1 MKEPFA
7 AVAIFCATAAYELDK
22 FIGAPNGL
30 PAILTLVAIYLLP
43 ASIALWTVADAQER
57 GRSMSYD
64 FGSFIFFLWPLL
76 APIYIFQT
84 RGVRAFGT
92 IGLFALAL
100 LVLRSPC
107 SWATQRLFN
116 DEHI

>member
-7 AVAIFCATAAYELDK
+7 AVAIFCATAASELHK
-22 FIGAPNGL
+22 FMGEPNGL
-30 PAILTLVAIYLLP
+30 PAILALVAVYLLP

-76 APIYIFQT
+76 APIYLFQT
-84 RGVRAFGT
+84 RGVRASGP
-92 IGLFALAL
+92 IGLFFCASFAGIAFAMLMGYPASL
-100 LVLRSPC
+100 
-107 SWATQRLFN
+107 QR
-116 DEHI
+116 

>member
-7 AVAIFCATAAYELDK
+7 AVAIFCATAAYELHK
-22 FIGAPNGL
+22 FIGAPRGL
-30 PAILTLVAIYLLP
+30 PAILALVAIYLLP

-57 GRSMSYD
+57 GRSTSYD

-76 APIYIFQT
+76 APIYLFRT

-92 IGLFALAL
+92 IGLFFCACFAGIAFAMFMGYPASL
-100 LVLRSPC
+100 
-107 SWATQRLFN
+107 QR
-116 DEHI
+116 